1 MNSDNEHNLSNTSS
15 IYQEVPAKDEAEI
28 ETSKLG
34 NSLLQFAATISVCIL
49 TIGNGTVDSWT
60 SPALPFLTSNNSA
73 FPVSEFQG
81 SWIAST
87 SDLGSATGNLL
98 TPIFSSFIGR
108 KYSLLIFAIVEVI
121 SWAMIMS
128 ANNVIT
134 LYTAR
139 FISGVSCTLAISF
152 TIMYV
157 GEIAGK
163 EIRGILLLIVRIS
176 TQLGGLFVKT
186 VGAYLPYQM
195 MNVAVISILIPFFL
209 TFAFVPESPYYLSI
223 KNRKEEAK
231 RTIIKLKGTNDPEI
245 VNSELMR
252 INQTVKE
259 TKENEKWALWDLFSR
274 EGNRKSLLIVLIVC
288 WTKFL
293 SGDTS
298 IEAYTQEIFN
308 YSDFSIEPENAAIL
322 YAGVTVIMPLLVTK
336 FVERAGRRKTFLF
349 SGIFSTVGL
358 GIVGLFFFVKFYI
371 KADTASMSWIPFASL
386 IFYNIASNLGISS
399 LTYVITGE
407 MFALNVKET
416 AITCV
421 TITNDMLAFLVKVV
435 FQWMNNVAGIYTTF
449 WMYAFFSLVGT
460 TLFYWIAPET
470 KGQTLEE
477 IQNALHLKNRRGS
490 THCI

>member
-1 MNSDNEHNLSNTSS
+1 MNKKVELFFLSVS
-15 IYQEVPAKDEAEI
+15 
-28 ETSKLG
+28 ETIL
-34 NSLLQFAATISVCIL
+34 FPTVCIL

-73 FPVSEFQG
+73 FPVTEIQG

-98 TPIFSSFIGR
+98 TPIFSSFMGR
-108 KYSLLIFAIVEVI
+108 KHSLLIFAIVEVI
-121 SWAMIMS
+121 SWAMIIS
-128 ANNVIT
+128 ANNVIM

-163 EIRGILLLIVRIS
+163 NIRGILLLIVRIS
-176 TQLGGLFVKT
+176 TQLGGLFVKI

-195 MNVAVISILIPFFL
+195 MNVAMISILIPFFI
-209 TFAFVPESPYYLSI
+209 TFAFVPESPYYLLI

-231 RTIIKLKGTNDPEI
+231 RTIIKLQGTNNPEI
-245 VNSELMR
+245 VNFELMR
-252 INQTVKE
+252 VQKTVRE
-259 TKENEKWALWDLFSR
+259 TKENEKWALWDLFSNR
-274 EGNRKSLLIVLIVC
+274 GNRRSLLIVVIVC

-298 IEAYTQEIFN
+298 IEAYTQEIFA
-308 YSDFSIEPENAAIL
+308 YSDFSLAPEHAAIL
-322 YAGVTVIMPLLVTK
+322 YAGVTVIMPLLVTE
-336 FVERAGRRKTFLF
+336 VIERAGRKKTFLF
-349 SGIFSTVGL
+349 SGIFSALGL
-358 GIVGLFFFVKFYI
+358 GIVGLFFFIKFYL
-371 KADTASMSWIPFASL
+371 KSDLTSMSWIPFAGL

-421 TITNDMLAFLVKVV
+421 TITNDLLAFLVKVV
-435 FQWMNNVAGIYTTF
+435 FQWMNNVAGIYSTF
-449 WMYAFFSLVGT
+449 WMYAFFSIVGT
-460 TLFYWIAPET
+460 ILFYWIAPET
-470 KGQTLEE
+470 KGKTLEE
-477 IQNALHLKNRRGS
+477 IQEGLHSRNRRKESRLHLKLDK
-490 THCI
+490 